1 MVGGLGH
8 AHGLELTNAV
18 LYPEARILTATFD
31 ADVDPDSVDASK
43 FYIREAGFATGG
55 IQLAGSAAFASGT
68 VVSLLLTDAHVAAQ
82 ERIYSKR
89 LAIETGAVASAAGEQ
104 FDAAFGIGTAF
115 FAGAVSVQAVD
126 AGSDGLGFSRDGT
139 KMFVGDYNNRIR
151 EYALGTAFDVSTAR
165 LVGNSPRLDDSTGHF
180 AFSPDGSRLFVSL
193 DGSQIRQYD
202 TAAPFDTSNLT
213 DAGSLSVGSEYS
225 LLYGIALS
233 TDGRNVFV
241 ADGDDGQIRQ
251 YGLPSPFDLAGASYA
266 AALDLAPQEITPTS
280 FAFGKDGT
288 RMLILDDKDAVFEYA
303 LPNAFNLT
311 GAVYGGTFIDLGSA
325 ENDNT
330 ANALGLAFD
339 NDGRK
344 MFVVNSPDHFA
355 VSEYALGTFGMEVL
369 DETAS
374 TIRATA
380 NPDAAF
386 VTIWQTTS
394 ANEEIMIP
402 AGGMGGSYTV
412 TWGDA
417 SISTNV
423 LGDQTHVYEE
433 PGTYIVSIY
442 GDFTRIYLP
451 YHPENSLK
459 LLSIEQWGDIRW
471 ESMRG
476 AFNGATNMVY
486 RATDTPDLSAV
497 TDTSEMFRF
506 ALRFNGNLSNWD
518 VSSVTDMSDMFSIAG
533 AFNGDISTWNVSS
546 VTDMSNMFLATN
558 SFDQNL
564 GNWYVVLHDTSISGA
579 NEALAIS
586 AQNAYLDGQNPTYA
600 VDDPLFVVTGGAL
613 SIKPGLSVPPGS
625 YEVTVTSTGGFGQGN
640 SKKVEI
646 SVGAAQANSPPS
658 VDAGEPVAAR
668 EGAQAT
674 LNATA
679 TDADEDI
686 MAYSWRHDSS
696 LEMILTDADT
706 LAPSFTAP
714 QVHGNTTITFTLTA
728 DDGMEN
734 GTDTVQVTVLD
745 EPANSPPSVDAG
757 EPVAVREGAQLT
769 LNATASDQDGDQLTY
784 SWRHDSSLEMI
795 LTDADTLAPSFTA
808 PQVHGNTT
816 ITFTLTADD
825 GRENGTDTVQVT
837 VLDEP
842 ANSPPPID
850 AGGDQTVEEGGTVT
864 LSGSA
869 TDPNGDSITYTW
881 SQTGPAAPRITFA
894 NASAPSTTFTAP
906 PVTGDTTFTLMLTA
920 DDGTQPATDTLNVTV
935 KETRT
940 AFITTW
946 TASDSDRSITLPM
959 SGTYSVLWGDGS
971 YSADVSDSQSH
982 VYTSAGTYTVIVLGD
997 GLEHI
1002 YMYGDTA
1009 NARQLMS
1016 IEQWGDTKWTTM
1028 YGAFGSAANM
1038 VYRATDAPDLS
1049 GVTSLAYMFADTDRF
1064 NGDLSSW
1071 DVSGVTDMIGMF
1083 HDTTSFNG
1091 DLSAW
1096 NVSGVTDMVDMFH
1109 GATSFNQ
1116 PLSSWDVSSVT
1127 DMGGMFFEAHS
1138 FNDDLSSWDVSGVT
1152 DMFAMFH
1159 DATSFNGDLSAWN
1172 VSKVTYMGGMFH
1184 GATSFNG
1191 DLSSWD
1197 VSGVTDMSAMFHEA
1211 RSFNGDLSSWDVSG
1225 VTDMSSMFDRAT
1237 SFNGDL
1243 SAWDVSEVT
1252 NMNAMFFR
1260 ARIFNGD
1267 LSTWDVSEVTKMI
1280 HMFRGGDSFNGDLSA
1295 WDVSKVT
1302 YMGGMFHGATSF
1314 NGDLSAWDVSGVTDM
1329 SGMFYRAI
1337 SFNQNL
1343 GAWYVVLDGDTMS
1356 SSTDSIGI
1364 AAQNRMLNDQNPI
1377 YTIDGAAT
1385 NGDKFRIAN
1394 GTHLALRADQTVAQG
1409 QYNVTIK
1416 STGSF
1421 GVGNSRIVGITVGED
1436 VVPQTNNP
1444 PSVEAGLAQA
1454 IPEGSKV
1461 RLNGSATDPDD
1472 DQLTYSWSHDS
1483 TLDISLANADSLSP
1497 TFTAPG
1503 VDSATTI
1510 TFTLNVTDRTVYVYD
1525 TVTVTVLGMPAPDIA
1540 DVTSITPDGL
1550 YHPGQTVDVRI
1561 NFTKPV
1567 NLEAFT
1573 IQDGGRDAAG
1583 GTFTMMDRPSGLATV
1598 QIGDSHYVLVSTI
1611 YDNGVQIIDIT
1622 DPASPVAVAAISDGT
1637 NYPNLA
1643 SGYAITTVQMGN
1655 LHYALVASFSD
1666 NGVQIINITDPASPS
1681 PVAAFNDGATYTELQ
1696 GAYSI
1701 TTTQI
1706 GDSHYALVAG
1716 KSDDGVQIIDIT
1728 DPASPAPTAAL
1739 RQSQTYPALRLPIS
1753 VTTVQIGDSHYA
1765 LTTSS
1770 RVSAIQIID
1779 ITDPARPSPV
1789 AALTDGQA
1797 YPELEGAYSITT
1809 TRIGDSHYALVAADG
1824 DDGVQ
1829 IIDITDPARPSPV
1842 AALTDGQAY
1851 PELEGAHSITT
1862 TRIGDSHYALVA
1874 SIHDDGVQIINIT
1887 DPASPLPVAALTDGQ
1902 AYPELDGAR
1911 TVITTQIGDSH
1922 YALVAGV
1929 SDGGVQIIDITDP
1942 AHPFNP
1948 LMPYMKMDLDGDRR
1962 ATYVGQAHG
1971 NHTLVFEYVV
1981 KDGDQT
1987 GDLAYSGTDALVLG
2001 HSGLTDAGD
2010 SSDLSNVTLPEP
2022 GASHSLSRNKQIDL
2036 RAWSNSPPTADAGTA
2051 QAIQEGDAVTLN
2063 GTASDPDGDQLTYSW
2078 RHDSSLEIILTDAD
2092 SLAPSFTAPQ
2102 VHGNTTI
2109 AFTLTADDGME
2120 NGTDTVQV
2128 TVLDEPA
2135 NSPPSVDA
2143 GEPVAVREGA
2153 QATLN
2158 ATASDPDGDQLTYS
2172 WRHDS
2177 SLEIILTDA
2186 DSLAPSFTAPQV
2198 HGNTTIAFTL
2208 TADDGME
2215 NGTDTVQV
2223 TVLDEPAN
2231 SPPSVDAGEPVA
2243 VREGAQATLNATA
2256 SDPDGDQLT
2265 YSWRH
2270 DSSLEIIL
2278 TDADSLA
2285 PSFTAPQVH
2294 GNTTIA
2300 FTLTADDGM
2309 ENGTDT
2315 VQVTVLDEPANS
2327 PPSVDAGE
2335 PVAVREG
2342 AQATL
2347 NATASDPDGD
2357 QLTYSWRH
2365 DSSLEIILTD
2375 ADSLAP
2381 SFTAPQVHGNTTIAF
2396 TLTADDGME
2405 NGTDTVQVTV
2415 LDEPANSP
2423 PSVDAGEPVAV
2434 REGAQATLN
2443 ATASDP
2449 DGDQLTY
2456 SWRHDSSLEIILT
2469 DADSLAPSFTAPQVH
2484 GNTTIAFTLTADDGT
2499 DTRSD
2504 AVAVTIL
2511 DVPAVGTPN
2520 GGSGQNTTAVLNPDG
2535 PLGPR
2540 DIGRITMTSIQP
2552 GTIQASW
2559 EAPSETPAGYRLS
2572 WAKVDESYL
2581 TWTDRTGNAFPT
2593 DPAHTITGLEGDET
2607 YKVKVRATY
2616 EGTSGDWSDGVT
2628 ATATKTF
2635 HPFIT
2640 TWQTTA
2646 AGESITIPV
2655 GGATGIYTI
2664 DWGDGNVN
2672 YDVSGD
2678 QGHTYDDAGTYTVR
2692 ISGDFA
2698 RIYLNGQQPN
2708 ADKLQSIEQ
2717 WGDVRWESMRS
2728 AFQGASS
2735 MEYHATDT
2743 PDLSDVTA
2751 MRYMFEG
2758 AASFNGDLSD
2768 WDVSSVTDM
2777 HGMFYDAASFNGD
2790 LSAWNVSSVTA
2801 MRGMFMSAASFNA
2814 NLSAWDVSS
2823 VTDMSH
2829 MFRNAASFN
2838 GDISAWDVSSV
2849 TAMSQMFQ
2857 NTASFNA
2864 NLSAWDV
2871 SRVTDMDAM
2880 FDDAHVFDQNLG
2892 TWYIVLDDT
2901 VIEGGSTTGT
2911 IGRITAQNSFLDG
2924 QDPVYSIEPGM
2935 DSDHFEIDGTAL
2947 KLRTTAQNNLAD
2959 GSYTIT
2965 ITSTGEFGTGNSRT
2979 YEIVVTDTHANP

>member
-1 MVGGLGH
+1 MSRSCIRVNGNRRSVVIASAVLALCMVGGLGH

-18 LYPEARILTATFD
+18 LYPEARMLTATFD

-55 IQLAGSAAFASGT
+55 IQLAGSAAFANGA
-68 VVSLLLTDAHVAAQ
+68 VVSLFLTDAHVAAQ

-139 KMFVGDYNNRIR
+139 KMFVGDYNNHIR

-233 TDGRNVFV
+233 ADGRNVFV

-355 VSEYALGTFGMEVL
+355 VSEYVLGTFGMEVL

-386 VTIWQTTS
+386 VTTWQTTS

-402 AGGMGGSYTV
+402 TGGMGGSYTV

-417 SISTNV
+417 SISTHV
-423 LGDQTHVYEE
+423 SGDQTHVYKE

-486 RATDTPDLSAV
+486 RATDTPNLSAV
-497 TDTSEMFRF
+497 TDTSEMLRF

-579 NEALAIS
+579 NEKLAIS

-658 VDAGEPVAAR
+658 VDAGEPVAVR
-668 EGAQAT
+668 EGVQVT

-679 TDADEDI
+679 SDQDGDQLT
-686 MAYSWRHDSS
+686 YSWRHDSS
-696 LEMILTDADT
+696 LEMILTDADS
-706 LAPSFTAP
+706 LVPSFTAP
-714 QVHGNTTITFTLTA
+714 QVHGNTTIAFTLTA

-757 EPVAVREGAQLT
+757 EPVAVREGVQVT

-795 LTDADTLAPSFTA
+795 LTDADSLVPSFTA

-816 ITFTLTADD
+816 IAFTLTADD
-825 GRENGTDTVQVT
+825 GMENGTDTVQVT

-842 ANSPPPID
+842 ANSPPSVD
-850 AGGDQTVEEGGTVT
+850 AGEPVAVREGVQVT
-864 LSGSA
+864 L
-869 TDPNGDSITYTW
+869 
-881 SQTGPAAPRITFA
+881 
-894 NASAPSTTFTAP
+894 NA
-906 PVTGDTTFTLMLTA
+906 
-920 DDGTQPATDTLNVTV
+920 
-935 KETRT
+935 
-940 AFITTW
+940 
-946 TASDSDRSITLPM
+946 TASD
-959 SGTYSVLWGDGS
+959 
-971 YSADVSDSQSH
+971 Q
-982 VYTSAGTYTVIVLGD
+982 
-997 GLEHI
+997 
-1002 YMYGDTA
+1002 
-1009 NARQLMS
+1009 
-1016 IEQWGDTKWTTM
+1016 
-1028 YGAFGSAANM
+1028 
-1038 VYRATDAPDLS
+1038 
-1049 GVTSLAYMFADTDRF
+1049 
-1064 NGDLSSW
+1064 
-1071 DVSGVTDMIGMF
+1071 
-1083 HDTTSFNG
+1083 
-1091 DLSAW
+1091 
-1096 NVSGVTDMVDMFH
+1096 
-1109 GATSFNQ
+1109 
-1116 PLSSWDVSSVT
+1116 
-1127 DMGGMFFEAHS
+1127 
-1138 FNDDLSSWDVSGVT
+1138 
-1152 DMFAMFH
+1152 
-1159 DATSFNGDLSAWN
+1159 
-1172 VSKVTYMGGMFH
+1172 
-1184 GATSFNG
+1184 
-1191 DLSSWD
+1191 
-1197 VSGVTDMSAMFHEA
+1197 
-1211 RSFNGDLSSWDVSG
+1211 
-1225 VTDMSSMFDRAT
+1225 
-1237 SFNGDL
+1237 
-1243 SAWDVSEVT
+1243 
-1252 NMNAMFFR
+1252 
-1260 ARIFNGD
+1260 
-1267 LSTWDVSEVTKMI
+1267 
-1280 HMFRGGDSFNGDLSA
+1280 
-1295 WDVSKVT
+1295 
-1302 YMGGMFHGATSF
+1302 
-1314 NGDLSAWDVSGVTDM
+1314 
-1329 SGMFYRAI
+1329 
-1337 SFNQNL
+1337 
-1343 GAWYVVLDGDTMS
+1343 
-1356 SSTDSIGI
+1356 
-1364 AAQNRMLNDQNPI
+1364 
-1377 YTIDGAAT
+1377 
-1385 NGDKFRIAN
+1385 
-1394 GTHLALRADQTVAQG
+1394 
-1409 QYNVTIK
+1409 
-1416 STGSF
+1416 
-1421 GVGNSRIVGITVGED
+1421 
-1436 VVPQTNNP
+1436 
-1444 PSVEAGLAQA
+1444 
-1454 IPEGSKV
+1454 
-1461 RLNGSATDPDD
+1461 
-1472 DQLTYSWSHDS
+1472 
-1483 TLDISLANADSLSP
+1483 
-1497 TFTAPG
+1497 
-1503 VDSATTI
+1503 
-1510 TFTLNVTDRTVYVYD
+1510 
-1525 TVTVTVLGMPAPDIA
+1525 
-1540 DVTSITPDGL
+1540 
-1550 YHPGQTVDVRI
+1550 
-1561 NFTKPV
+1561 
-1567 NLEAFT
+1567 
-1573 IQDGGRDAAG
+1573 
-1583 GTFTMMDRPSGLATV
+1583 
-1598 QIGDSHYVLVSTI
+1598 
-1611 YDNGVQIIDIT
+1611 
-1622 DPASPVAVAAISDGT
+1622 
-1637 NYPNLA
+1637 
-1643 SGYAITTVQMGN
+1643 
-1655 LHYALVASFSD
+1655 
-1666 NGVQIINITDPASPS
+1666 
-1681 PVAAFNDGATYTELQ
+1681 
-1696 GAYSI
+1696 
-1701 TTTQI
+1701 
-1706 GDSHYALVAG
+1706 
-1716 KSDDGVQIIDIT
+1716 
-1728 DPASPAPTAAL
+1728 
-1739 RQSQTYPALRLPIS
+1739 
-1753 VTTVQIGDSHYA
+1753 
-1765 LTTSS
+1765 
-1770 RVSAIQIID
+1770 
-1779 ITDPARPSPV
+1779 
-1789 AALTDGQA
+1789 
-1797 YPELEGAYSITT
+1797 
-1809 TRIGDSHYALVAADG
+1809 
-1824 DDGVQ
+1824 
-1829 IIDITDPARPSPV
+1829 
-1842 AALTDGQAY
+1842 
-1851 PELEGAHSITT
+1851 
-1862 TRIGDSHYALVA
+1862 
-1874 SIHDDGVQIINIT
+1874 
-1887 DPASPLPVAALTDGQ
+1887 
-1902 AYPELDGAR
+1902 
-1911 TVITTQIGDSH
+1911 
-1922 YALVAGV
+1922 
-1929 SDGGVQIIDITDP
+1929 
-1942 AHPFNP
+1942 
-1948 LMPYMKMDLDGDRR
+1948 
-1962 ATYVGQAHG
+1962 
-1971 NHTLVFEYVV
+1971 
-1981 KDGDQT
+1981 
-1987 GDLAYSGTDALVLG
+1987 
-2001 HSGLTDAGD
+2001 
-2010 SSDLSNVTLPEP
+2010 
-2022 GASHSLSRNKQIDL
+2022 
-2036 RAWSNSPPTADAGTA
+2036 
-2051 QAIQEGDAVTLN
+2051 
-2063 GTASDPDGDQLTYSW
+2063 DGDQLTYSW
-2078 RHDSSLEIILTDAD
+2078 RHDSSLEMILTDADSLVPSFTAPQVHGNTTIAFTLTADDGMENGTDTVQVTVLDEPANSPPSVDAGEPVAVREGVQVTLNATASDQDGDQLTYSWRHDSSLEMILTDAD

-2143 GEPVAVREGA
+2143 GEPVAVREGV
-2153 QATLN
+2153 QVTLN
-2158 ATASDPDGDQLTYS
+2158 ATASDQDGDQLTYS

-2177 SLEIILTDA
+2177 SLEMILTDA

-2243 VREGAQATLNATA
+2243 VREGVQVTLNATA
-2256 SDPDGDQLT
+2256 SDQDGDQLT

-2270 DSSLEIIL
+2270 DSSLEMIL

-2315 VQVTVLDEPANS
+2315 VQVT
-2327 PPSVDAGE
+2327 
-2335 PVAVREG
+2335 
-2342 AQATL
+2342 
-2347 NATASDPDGD
+2347 
-2357 QLTYSWRH
+2357 
-2365 DSSLEIILTD
+2365 
-2375 ADSLAP
+2375 
-2381 SFTAPQVHGNTTIAF
+2381 
-2396 TLTADDGME
+2396 
-2405 NGTDTVQVTV
+2405 
-2415 LDEPANSP
+2415 
-2423 PSVDAGEPVAV
+2423 
-2434 REGAQATLN
+2434 
-2443 ATASDP
+2443 
-2449 DGDQLTY
+2449 
-2456 SWRHDSSLEIILT
+2456 
-2469 DADSLAPSFTAPQVH
+2469 
-2484 GNTTIAFTLTADDGT
+2484 
-2499 DTRSD
+2499 
-2504 AVAVTIL
+2504 IL

-2520 GGSGQNTTAVLNPDG
+2520 GGSGQNTTVVLNPDE

-2540 DIGRITMTSIQP
+2540 DIGRIILTRTTP
-2552 GTIQASW
+2552 GTIEASW
-2559 EAPSETPAGYRLS
+2559 VAPSEAPANYRIS
-2572 WAKVDESYL
+2572 WAKVGDPYL
-2581 TWTDRTGNAFPT
+2581 TWSDSTGNAFPT
-2593 DPAHTITGLEGDET
+2593 DPAHTITGLEEGEA
-2607 YKVKVRATY
+2607 YKVKVRASYSGTSGDWSGDVTITIAEVVTNTIAEVVTNTIAVPGTPVNIGVSPGSSGTLDISWQAPAFDGGSSITGYTIQWKAASGDWTVPSDVSEAATTGTSHTITGLTEGTTY
-2616 EGTSGDWSDGVT
+2616 AVRVFATNSIGDGVPSAESMVTQQTPQQPLGPRDIGRITLTSTTPGTIDASWVAPSEAPANYRISWAKVGDPYLTWTDSAGNAFPTDPSHAITGLEGGETYNVKVRASYSGTSGDWSDGVT
-2628 ATATKTF
+2628 ATTTKTL

-2735 MEYHATDT
+2735 MEYHATDI
-2743 PDLSDVTA
+2743 PDLSGVTA

-2777 HGMFYDAASFNGD
+2777 SHMFRNAASFNGD
-2790 LSAWNVSSVTA
+2790 ISD
-2801 MRGMFMSAASFNA
+2801 
-2814 NLSAWDVSS
+2814 WDVSS

-2838 GDISAWDVSSV
+2838 GDISDWDVSSVTDMRGLFYDAGSFNGDISDWDVSSVTDMSHMFRNAASFNGDISDWDVSSVTDMRGLFYDAGSFNGDISDWDVSSVTDMSHMFRNAASFNANLSDWDVSLVTNMAAMFEYAGVFNGDISAWDVSSV
-2849 TAMSQMFQ
+2849 TDTSYMFDG
-2857 NTASFNA
+2857 AVSFMFDGAVSFNQPI
-2864 NLSAWDV
+2864 NSWNVSA
-2871 SRVTDMDAM
+2871 VTDMAFMLIDAES
-2880 FDDAHVFDQNLG
+2880 FAQNLG
-2892 TWYIVLDDT
+2892 DWYIMLDDT
-2901 VIEGGSTTGT
+2901 SISSANETLPIS
-2911 IGRITAQNSFLDG
+2911 AQNAYLDG
-2924 QDPVYSIEPGM
+2924 QNPTYAVDDPRFVVTGGALSIKSGLSVPP
-2935 DSDHFEIDGTAL
+2935 
-2947 KLRTTAQNNLAD
+2947 
-2959 GSYTIT
+2959 GSYEVNV
-2965 ITSTGEFGTGNSRT
+2965 TSTGDFGQGNSKKVEISVDIAQANSLPSVDAGEPVAVREGAQVTLNATASDQDGDQLT
-2979 YEIVVTDTHANP
+2979 YSWNHDSTLDISMANADSLSPTFTAPQVSANTTVAFMLTADDGTDTHSDAVTVTILDVPAVSTVVTDTTAPTISSIERSNPSSATTESRTLVYRITFSEDVTGVGTADFALSSDSTGETNGNNPVTSISGSGDKYHATVSATTDGTYNLDLVSSGHGIADAASNRLANTTPTGADETYTVSTVVTDTTAPTISSIERSNPSSATTESRTLVYRITFSEDVTGVGTADFALSSDSTGETNGNNPVTSISGSGDTYYATVSASTDGTYNLDLVSSGHGIADESSNRLANTTPTGADETYTVSTTVIDTTANPRLESIERYHPTSQNTNAQYPIYKATFSKSVTGVGASDFVLSPDSTGGGKNGSSPIAGISGSGDTYYVIISPAVDGTYNLDLVSSGHNIADAASNPLTNTTPTGADATYTVSR

>member
-1 MVGGLGH
+1 MSRSCIRVNGNRRSVVIASAVLALCMVGGLGH

-18 LYPEARILTATFD
+18 LYPEARMLTATFD

-55 IQLAGSAAFASGT
+55 IQLAGSAAFANGA
-68 VVSLLLTDAHVAAQ
+68 VVSLFLTDAHVAAQ

-139 KMFVGDYNNRIR
+139 KMFVGDYNNHIR

-233 TDGRNVFV
+233 ADGRNVFV

-355 VSEYALGTFGMEVL
+355 VSEYVLGTFGMEVL

-386 VTIWQTTS
+386 VTTWQTTS

-402 AGGMGGSYTV
+402 TGGMGGSYTV

-417 SISTNV
+417 SISTHV
-423 LGDQTHVYEE
+423 SGDQTHVYKE

-486 RATDTPDLSAV
+486 RATDTPNLSAV
-497 TDTSEMFRF
+497 TDTSEMLRF

-579 NEALAIS
+579 NEKLAIS

-658 VDAGEPVAAR
+658 VDAGEPVAVR
-668 EGAQAT
+668 EGVQVT

-679 TDADEDI
+679 SDQDGDQLT
-686 MAYSWRHDSS
+686 YSWRHDSS
-696 LEMILTDADT
+696 LEMILTDADS
-706 LAPSFTAP
+706 LVPSFTAP
-714 QVHGNTTITFTLTA
+714 QVHGNTTIAFTLTA

-757 EPVAVREGAQLT
+757 EPVAVREGVQVT

-795 LTDADTLAPSFTA
+795 LTDADSLVPSFTA

-816 ITFTLTADD
+816 IAFTLTADD
-825 GRENGTDTVQVT
+825 GMENGTDTVQVT

-842 ANSPPPID
+842 ANSPPSVD
-850 AGGDQTVEEGGTVT
+850 AGEPVAVREGVQVT
-864 LSGSA
+864 L
-869 TDPNGDSITYTW
+869 
-881 SQTGPAAPRITFA
+881 
-894 NASAPSTTFTAP
+894 NA
-906 PVTGDTTFTLMLTA
+906 
-920 DDGTQPATDTLNVTV
+920 
-935 KETRT
+935 
-940 AFITTW
+940 
-946 TASDSDRSITLPM
+946 TASD
-959 SGTYSVLWGDGS
+959 
-971 YSADVSDSQSH
+971 Q
-982 VYTSAGTYTVIVLGD
+982 
-997 GLEHI
+997 
-1002 YMYGDTA
+1002 
-1009 NARQLMS
+1009 
-1016 IEQWGDTKWTTM
+1016 
-1028 YGAFGSAANM
+1028 
-1038 VYRATDAPDLS
+1038 
-1049 GVTSLAYMFADTDRF
+1049 
-1064 NGDLSSW
+1064 
-1071 DVSGVTDMIGMF
+1071 
-1083 HDTTSFNG
+1083 
-1091 DLSAW
+1091 
-1096 NVSGVTDMVDMFH
+1096 
-1109 GATSFNQ
+1109 
-1116 PLSSWDVSSVT
+1116 
-1127 DMGGMFFEAHS
+1127 
-1138 FNDDLSSWDVSGVT
+1138 
-1152 DMFAMFH
+1152 
-1159 DATSFNGDLSAWN
+1159 
-1172 VSKVTYMGGMFH
+1172 
-1184 GATSFNG
+1184 
-1191 DLSSWD
+1191 
-1197 VSGVTDMSAMFHEA
+1197 
-1211 RSFNGDLSSWDVSG
+1211 
-1225 VTDMSSMFDRAT
+1225 
-1237 SFNGDL
+1237 
-1243 SAWDVSEVT
+1243 
-1252 NMNAMFFR
+1252 
-1260 ARIFNGD
+1260 
-1267 LSTWDVSEVTKMI
+1267 
-1280 HMFRGGDSFNGDLSA
+1280 
-1295 WDVSKVT
+1295 
-1302 YMGGMFHGATSF
+1302 
-1314 NGDLSAWDVSGVTDM
+1314 
-1329 SGMFYRAI
+1329 
-1337 SFNQNL
+1337 
-1343 GAWYVVLDGDTMS
+1343 
-1356 SSTDSIGI
+1356 
-1364 AAQNRMLNDQNPI
+1364 
-1377 YTIDGAAT
+1377 
-1385 NGDKFRIAN
+1385 
-1394 GTHLALRADQTVAQG
+1394 
-1409 QYNVTIK
+1409 
-1416 STGSF
+1416 
-1421 GVGNSRIVGITVGED
+1421 
-1436 VVPQTNNP
+1436 
-1444 PSVEAGLAQA
+1444 
-1454 IPEGSKV
+1454 
-1461 RLNGSATDPDD
+1461 
-1472 DQLTYSWSHDS
+1472 
-1483 TLDISLANADSLSP
+1483 
-1497 TFTAPG
+1497 
-1503 VDSATTI
+1503 
-1510 TFTLNVTDRTVYVYD
+1510 
-1525 TVTVTVLGMPAPDIA
+1525 
-1540 DVTSITPDGL
+1540 
-1550 YHPGQTVDVRI
+1550 
-1561 NFTKPV
+1561 
-1567 NLEAFT
+1567 
-1573 IQDGGRDAAG
+1573 
-1583 GTFTMMDRPSGLATV
+1583 
-1598 QIGDSHYVLVSTI
+1598 
-1611 YDNGVQIIDIT
+1611 
-1622 DPASPVAVAAISDGT
+1622 
-1637 NYPNLA
+1637 
-1643 SGYAITTVQMGN
+1643 
-1655 LHYALVASFSD
+1655 
-1666 NGVQIINITDPASPS
+1666 
-1681 PVAAFNDGATYTELQ
+1681 
-1696 GAYSI
+1696 
-1701 TTTQI
+1701 
-1706 GDSHYALVAG
+1706 
-1716 KSDDGVQIIDIT
+1716 
-1728 DPASPAPTAAL
+1728 
-1739 RQSQTYPALRLPIS
+1739 
-1753 VTTVQIGDSHYA
+1753 
-1765 LTTSS
+1765 
-1770 RVSAIQIID
+1770 
-1779 ITDPARPSPV
+1779 
-1789 AALTDGQA
+1789 
-1797 YPELEGAYSITT
+1797 
-1809 TRIGDSHYALVAADG
+1809 
-1824 DDGVQ
+1824 
-1829 IIDITDPARPSPV
+1829 
-1842 AALTDGQAY
+1842 
-1851 PELEGAHSITT
+1851 
-1862 TRIGDSHYALVA
+1862 
-1874 SIHDDGVQIINIT
+1874 
-1887 DPASPLPVAALTDGQ
+1887 
-1902 AYPELDGAR
+1902 
-1911 TVITTQIGDSH
+1911 
-1922 YALVAGV
+1922 
-1929 SDGGVQIIDITDP
+1929 
-1942 AHPFNP
+1942 
-1948 LMPYMKMDLDGDRR
+1948 
-1962 ATYVGQAHG
+1962 
-1971 NHTLVFEYVV
+1971 
-1981 KDGDQT
+1981 
-1987 GDLAYSGTDALVLG
+1987 
-2001 HSGLTDAGD
+2001 
-2010 SSDLSNVTLPEP
+2010 
-2022 GASHSLSRNKQIDL
+2022 
-2036 RAWSNSPPTADAGTA
+2036 
-2051 QAIQEGDAVTLN
+2051 
-2063 GTASDPDGDQLTYSW
+2063 DGDQLTYSW
-2078 RHDSSLEIILTDAD
+2078 RHDSSLEMILTDAD

-2143 GEPVAVREGA
+2143 GEPVAVREGV
-2153 QATLN
+2153 QVTLN
-2158 ATASDPDGDQLTYS
+2158 ATASDQDGDQLTYS

-2177 SLEIILTDA
+2177 SLEMILTDA

-2243 VREGAQATLNATA
+2243 VREGVQVTLNATA
-2256 SDPDGDQLT
+2256 SDQDGDQLT

-2270 DSSLEIIL
+2270 DSSLEMIL

-2342 AQATL
+2342 VQVTL
-2347 NATASDPDGD
+2347 NATASDQDGD

-2365 DSSLEIILTD
+2365 DSSLEMILTD

-2405 NGTDTVQVTV
+2405 NGTDTVQVT
-2415 LDEPANSP
+2415 
-2423 PSVDAGEPVAV
+2423 
-2434 REGAQATLN
+2434 
-2443 ATASDP
+2443 
-2449 DGDQLTY
+2449 
-2456 SWRHDSSLEIILT
+2456 
-2469 DADSLAPSFTAPQVH
+2469 
-2484 GNTTIAFTLTADDGT
+2484 
-2499 DTRSD
+2499 
-2504 AVAVTIL
+2504 IL

-2520 GGSGQNTTAVLNPDG
+2520 GGSGQNTTVVLNPDE

-2540 DIGRITMTSIQP
+2540 DIGRIILTRTTP
-2552 GTIQASW
+2552 GTIEASW
-2559 EAPSETPAGYRLS
+2559 VAPSEAPANYRIS
-2572 WAKVDESYL
+2572 WAKVGDPYL
-2581 TWTDRTGNAFPT
+2581 TWSDSTGNAFPT
-2593 DPAHTITGLEGDET
+2593 DPAHTITGLEEGEA
-2607 YKVKVRATY
+2607 YKVKVRASYSGTSGDWSGDVTITIAEVVTNTIAEVVTNTIAVPGTPVNIGVSPGSSGTLDISWQAPAFDGGSSITGYTIQWKAASGDWTVPSDVSEAATTGTSHTITGLTEGTTY
-2616 EGTSGDWSDGVT
+2616 AVRVFATNSIGDGVPSAESMVTQQTPQQPLGPRDIGRITLTSTTPGTIDASWVAPSEAPANYRISWAKVGDPYLTWTDSAGNAFPTDPSHAITGLEGGETYNVKVRASYSGTSGDWSDGVT
-2628 ATATKTF
+2628 ATTTKTL

-2735 MEYHATDT
+2735 MEYHATDI
-2743 PDLSDVTA
+2743 PDLSGVTA

-2777 HGMFYDAASFNGD
+2777 SHMFRNAASFNGD
-2790 LSAWNVSSVTA
+2790 ISD
-2801 MRGMFMSAASFNA
+2801 
-2814 NLSAWDVSS
+2814 WDVSS

-2838 GDISAWDVSSV
+2838 GDISDWDVSSVTDMRGLFYDAGSFNGDISDWDVSSVTDMSHMFRNAASFNGDISDWDVSSVTDMRGLFYDAGSFNGDISDWDVSSVTDMSHMFRNAASFNANLSDWDVSLVTNMAAMFEYAGVFNGDISAWDVSSV
-2849 TAMSQMFQ
+2849 TDTSYMFDG
-2857 NTASFNA
+2857 AVSFNQPI
-2864 NLSAWDV
+2864 NSWNVSA
-2871 SRVTDMDAM
+2871 VTDMAFMLIDAES
-2880 FDDAHVFDQNLG
+2880 FAQNLG
-2892 TWYIVLDDT
+2892 DWYIMLDDT
-2901 VIEGGSTTGT
+2901 SISSANETLPIS
-2911 IGRITAQNSFLDG
+2911 AQNAYLDG
-2924 QDPVYSIEPGM
+2924 QNPTYAVDDPRFVVTGGALSIKSGLSVPP
-2935 DSDHFEIDGTAL
+2935 
-2947 KLRTTAQNNLAD
+2947 
-2959 GSYTIT
+2959 GSYEVNV
-2965 ITSTGEFGTGNSRT
+2965 TSTGDFGQGNSKKVEISVDIAQANSLPSVDAGEPVAVREGAQVTLNATASDQDGDQLT
-2979 YEIVVTDTHANP
+2979 YSWNHDSTLDISMANADSLSPTFTAPQVSANTTVAFMLTADDGTDTHSDAVTVTILDVPAVSTVVTDTTAPTISSIERSNPSSATTESRTLVYRITFSEDVTGVGTADFALSSDSTGETNGNNPVTSISGSGDKYHATVSATTDGTYNLDLVSSGHGIADAASNRLANTTPTGADETYTVSTVVTDTTAPTISSIERSNPSSATTESRTLVYRITFSEDVTGVGTADFALSSDSTGETNGNNPVTSISGSGDTYYATVSASTDGTYNLDLVSSGHGIADESSNRLANTTPTGADETYTVSTTVIDTTANPRLESIERYHPTSQNTNAQYPIYKATFSKSVTGVGASDFVLSPDSTGGGKNGSSPIAGISGSGDTYYVIISPAVDGTYNLDLVSSGHNIADAASNPLTNTTPTGADATYTVSR

>member
-1 MVGGLGH
+1 MSRSRIRVNGNRRSVVIASAVLALCMVGGLGH

-18 LYPEARILTATFD
+18 LYPEARMLTATFD

-55 IQLAGSAAFASGT
+55 IQLAGSAAFANGA
-68 VVSLLLTDAHVAAQ
+68 VVSLFLTDAHVAAQ

-139 KMFVGDYNNRIR
+139 KMFVGDYNNHIR

-233 TDGRNVFV
+233 ADGRNVFV

-355 VSEYALGTFGMEVL
+355 VSEYVLGTFGMEVL

-386 VTIWQTTS
+386 VTTWQTTS

-402 AGGMGGSYTV
+402 TGGMGGSYTV

-417 SISTNV
+417 SISTHV
-423 LGDQTHVYEE
+423 SGDQTHVYKE

-486 RATDTPDLSAV
+486 RATDTPNLSAV
-497 TDTSEMFRF
+497 TDTSEMLRF

-579 NEALAIS
+579 NEKLAIS

-658 VDAGEPVAAR
+658 VDAGEPVAVR
-668 EGAQAT
+668 EGVQVT

-679 TDADEDI
+679 SDQDGDQLT
-686 MAYSWRHDSS
+686 YSWRHDSS
-696 LEMILTDADT
+696 LEMILTDADS
-706 LAPSFTAP
+706 LVPSFTAP
-714 QVHGNTTITFTLTA
+714 QVHGNTTIAFTLTA
-728 DDGMEN
+728 DDGMKN

-757 EPVAVREGAQLT
+757 EPVAVREGVQVT

-795 LTDADTLAPSFTA
+795 LTDADSLVPSFTA

-816 ITFTLTADD
+816 IAFTLTADD
-825 GRENGTDTVQVT
+825 GMKNGTDTVQVT

-842 ANSPPPID
+842 ANSPPSVD
-850 AGGDQTVEEGGTVT
+850 AGEPVAVREGVQVT
-864 LSGSA
+864 L
-869 TDPNGDSITYTW
+869 
-881 SQTGPAAPRITFA
+881 
-894 NASAPSTTFTAP
+894 NA
-906 PVTGDTTFTLMLTA
+906 
-920 DDGTQPATDTLNVTV
+920 
-935 KETRT
+935 
-940 AFITTW
+940 
-946 TASDSDRSITLPM
+946 TASD
-959 SGTYSVLWGDGS
+959 
-971 YSADVSDSQSH
+971 Q
-982 VYTSAGTYTVIVLGD
+982 
-997 GLEHI
+997 
-1002 YMYGDTA
+1002 
-1009 NARQLMS
+1009 
-1016 IEQWGDTKWTTM
+1016 
-1028 YGAFGSAANM
+1028 
-1038 VYRATDAPDLS
+1038 
-1049 GVTSLAYMFADTDRF
+1049 
-1064 NGDLSSW
+1064 
-1071 DVSGVTDMIGMF
+1071 
-1083 HDTTSFNG
+1083 
-1091 DLSAW
+1091 
-1096 NVSGVTDMVDMFH
+1096 
-1109 GATSFNQ
+1109 
-1116 PLSSWDVSSVT
+1116 
-1127 DMGGMFFEAHS
+1127 
-1138 FNDDLSSWDVSGVT
+1138 
-1152 DMFAMFH
+1152 
-1159 DATSFNGDLSAWN
+1159 
-1172 VSKVTYMGGMFH
+1172 
-1184 GATSFNG
+1184 
-1191 DLSSWD
+1191 
-1197 VSGVTDMSAMFHEA
+1197 
-1211 RSFNGDLSSWDVSG
+1211 
-1225 VTDMSSMFDRAT
+1225 
-1237 SFNGDL
+1237 
-1243 SAWDVSEVT
+1243 
-1252 NMNAMFFR
+1252 
-1260 ARIFNGD
+1260 
-1267 LSTWDVSEVTKMI
+1267 
-1280 HMFRGGDSFNGDLSA
+1280 
-1295 WDVSKVT
+1295 
-1302 YMGGMFHGATSF
+1302 
-1314 NGDLSAWDVSGVTDM
+1314 
-1329 SGMFYRAI
+1329 
-1337 SFNQNL
+1337 
-1343 GAWYVVLDGDTMS
+1343 
-1356 SSTDSIGI
+1356 
-1364 AAQNRMLNDQNPI
+1364 
-1377 YTIDGAAT
+1377 
-1385 NGDKFRIAN
+1385 
-1394 GTHLALRADQTVAQG
+1394 
-1409 QYNVTIK
+1409 
-1416 STGSF
+1416 
-1421 GVGNSRIVGITVGED
+1421 
-1436 VVPQTNNP
+1436 
-1444 PSVEAGLAQA
+1444 
-1454 IPEGSKV
+1454 
-1461 RLNGSATDPDD
+1461 
-1472 DQLTYSWSHDS
+1472 
-1483 TLDISLANADSLSP
+1483 
-1497 TFTAPG
+1497 
-1503 VDSATTI
+1503 
-1510 TFTLNVTDRTVYVYD
+1510 
-1525 TVTVTVLGMPAPDIA
+1525 
-1540 DVTSITPDGL
+1540 
-1550 YHPGQTVDVRI
+1550 
-1561 NFTKPV
+1561 
-1567 NLEAFT
+1567 
-1573 IQDGGRDAAG
+1573 
-1583 GTFTMMDRPSGLATV
+1583 
-1598 QIGDSHYVLVSTI
+1598 
-1611 YDNGVQIIDIT
+1611 
-1622 DPASPVAVAAISDGT
+1622 
-1637 NYPNLA
+1637 
-1643 SGYAITTVQMGN
+1643 
-1655 LHYALVASFSD
+1655 
-1666 NGVQIINITDPASPS
+1666 
-1681 PVAAFNDGATYTELQ
+1681 
-1696 GAYSI
+1696 
-1701 TTTQI
+1701 
-1706 GDSHYALVAG
+1706 
-1716 KSDDGVQIIDIT
+1716 
-1728 DPASPAPTAAL
+1728 
-1739 RQSQTYPALRLPIS
+1739 
-1753 VTTVQIGDSHYA
+1753 
-1765 LTTSS
+1765 
-1770 RVSAIQIID
+1770 
-1779 ITDPARPSPV
+1779 
-1789 AALTDGQA
+1789 
-1797 YPELEGAYSITT
+1797 
-1809 TRIGDSHYALVAADG
+1809 
-1824 DDGVQ
+1824 
-1829 IIDITDPARPSPV
+1829 
-1842 AALTDGQAY
+1842 
-1851 PELEGAHSITT
+1851 
-1862 TRIGDSHYALVA
+1862 
-1874 SIHDDGVQIINIT
+1874 
-1887 DPASPLPVAALTDGQ
+1887 
-1902 AYPELDGAR
+1902 
-1911 TVITTQIGDSH
+1911 
-1922 YALVAGV
+1922 
-1929 SDGGVQIIDITDP
+1929 
-1942 AHPFNP
+1942 
-1948 LMPYMKMDLDGDRR
+1948 
-1962 ATYVGQAHG
+1962 
-1971 NHTLVFEYVV
+1971 
-1981 KDGDQT
+1981 
-1987 GDLAYSGTDALVLG
+1987 
-2001 HSGLTDAGD
+2001 
-2010 SSDLSNVTLPEP
+2010 
-2022 GASHSLSRNKQIDL
+2022 
-2036 RAWSNSPPTADAGTA
+2036 
-2051 QAIQEGDAVTLN
+2051 
-2063 GTASDPDGDQLTYSW
+2063 DGDQLTYSW
-2078 RHDSSLEIILTDAD
+2078 RHDSSLEMILTDAD
-2092 SLAPSFTAPQ
+2092 SLVPSFTAPQ

-2143 GEPVAVREGA
+2143 GEPVAVREGV
-2153 QATLN
+2153 QVTLN
-2158 ATASDPDGDQLTYS
+2158 ATASDQDGDQLTYS

-2177 SLEIILTDA
+2177 SLEMILTDA
-2186 DSLAPSFTAPQV
+2186 DSLVPSFTAPQV

-2243 VREGAQATLNATA
+2243 VREGVQVTLNATA
-2256 SDPDGDQLT
+2256 SDQDGDQLT

-2270 DSSLEIIL
+2270 DSSLEMIL
-2278 TDADSLA
+2278 TDADSLV

-2315 VQVTVLDEPANS
+2315 VQVT
-2327 PPSVDAGE
+2327 
-2335 PVAVREG
+2335 
-2342 AQATL
+2342 
-2347 NATASDPDGD
+2347 
-2357 QLTYSWRH
+2357 
-2365 DSSLEIILTD
+2365 
-2375 ADSLAP
+2375 
-2381 SFTAPQVHGNTTIAF
+2381 
-2396 TLTADDGME
+2396 
-2405 NGTDTVQVTV
+2405 
-2415 LDEPANSP
+2415 
-2423 PSVDAGEPVAV
+2423 
-2434 REGAQATLN
+2434 
-2443 ATASDP
+2443 
-2449 DGDQLTY
+2449 
-2456 SWRHDSSLEIILT
+2456 
-2469 DADSLAPSFTAPQVH
+2469 
-2484 GNTTIAFTLTADDGT
+2484 
-2499 DTRSD
+2499 
-2504 AVAVTIL
+2504 IL

-2520 GGSGQNTTAVLNPDG
+2520 GGSGQNTTVVLNPDE

-2540 DIGRITMTSIQP
+2540 DIGRIILTRTTP
-2552 GTIQASW
+2552 GTIEASW
-2559 EAPSETPAGYRLS
+2559 VAPSEAPANYRIS
-2572 WAKVDESYL
+2572 WAKVGDPYL
-2581 TWTDRTGNAFPT
+2581 TWSDSTGNAFPT
-2593 DPAHTITGLEGDET
+2593 DPAHTITGLEEGEA
-2607 YKVKVRATY
+2607 YKVKVRASYSGTSGDWSGDVTITIAEVVTNTIAEVVTNTIAVPGTPVNIGVSPGSSGTLDISWQAPAFDGGSSITGYTIQWKAASGDWTVPSDVSEAATTGTSHTITGLTEGTTY
-2616 EGTSGDWSDGVT
+2616 AVRVFATNSIGDGVPSAESMVTQQTPQQPLGPRDIGRITLTNTTPGTIDASWVAPSEAPANYRISWAKVGDPYLTWTDSAGNAFPTDPSHAITGLEGGETYNVKVRASYSGTSGDWSDGVT
-2628 ATATKTF
+2628 ATATKTL

-2735 MEYHATDT
+2735 MEYHATDI
-2743 PDLSDVTA
+2743 PDLSGVTA

-2777 HGMFYDAASFNGD
+2777 SHMFRNAASFNGD
-2790 LSAWNVSSVTA
+2790 ISD
-2801 MRGMFMSAASFNA
+2801 
-2814 NLSAWDVSS
+2814 WDVSS

-2838 GDISAWDVSSV
+2838 GDISDWDVSSVTDMRGLFYDAGSFNGDISDWDVSSVTDMSHMFRNAASFNGDISDWDVSSVTDMRGLFYDAGSFNGDISDWDVSSVTDMSHMFRNAASFNANLSDWDVSLVTNMAAMFEYAGVFNGDISAWDVSSV
-2849 TAMSQMFQ
+2849 TDTSYMFDG
-2857 NTASFNA
+2857 AVSFNQPI
-2864 NLSAWDV
+2864 NSWNVSA
-2871 SRVTDMDAM
+2871 VTDMAFMLIDAES
-2880 FDDAHVFDQNLG
+2880 FAQNLG
-2892 TWYIVLDDT
+2892 DWYIMLDDT
-2901 VIEGGSTTGT
+2901 SISSANETLPIS
-2911 IGRITAQNSFLDG
+2911 AQNAYLDG
-2924 QDPVYSIEPGM
+2924 QNPTYAVDDPRFVVTGGALSIKSGLSVPP
-2935 DSDHFEIDGTAL
+2935 
-2947 KLRTTAQNNLAD
+2947 
-2959 GSYTIT
+2959 GSYEVNV
-2965 ITSTGEFGTGNSRT
+2965 TSTGDFGQGNSKKVEISVDIAQANSLPSVDAGEPVAVREGAQVTLNATASDQDGDQLT
-2979 YEIVVTDTHANP
+2979 YSWNHDSTLDISMANADSLSPTFTAPQVSANTTVAFMLTADDGTDTHSDAVTVTILDVPAVSTVVTDTTAPTISSIERSNPSSATTESRTLVYRITFSEDVTGVGTADFALSSDSTGETNGNNPVTSISGSGDKYHATVSASTDGTYNLDLVSSGHGIADESSNPLANTTPTGADETYTVSTVVTDTTAPTISSIERSNPSSATTESRTLVYRITFSEDVTGVGTADFALSSDSTGETNGNNPVTSISGSGDTYYATVSASTDGTYNLDLVSSGHGIADESSNPLANTTPTGADETYTVSTTVIDTTANPRLESIERYHPTSQNTNAQYPIYKATFSKSVTGVGASDFVLSPDSTGGGKNGSSPIAGISGSGDTYYVIISPAVDGTYNLDLVSSGHSIADAASNPLTNTTPTGADQTYTVSR